1 MGGISLEKAMLAR
14 VISRDIKHFS
24 AKSLNWNV
32 MWKDTANVWQIL
44 KTEIKLGSVFKQLW
58 LSDVC
63 SKTYQQCVWGQ
74 DCGEKKHENV
84 NIQKIRPQI
93 FLDVAIGRNKNSQ
106 LGYKAVIFDGFGQ
119 WGLPECHSGGGRE
132 HFNQYWEQLNP
143 EHSYLGSFS
152 LLCCPA

>member
-32 MWKDTANVWQIL
+32 MQKDTANVWQIL

-74 DCGEKKHENV
+74 DCGKEARECEHIEN
-84 NIQKIRPQI
+84 
-93 FLDVAIGRNKNSQ
+93 
-106 LGYKAVIFDGFGQ
+106 
-119 WGLPECHSGGGRE
+119 
-132 HFNQYWEQLNP
+132 
-143 EHSYLGSFS
+143 
-152 LLCCPA
+152 